1 MLAQNIRLWLFI
13 TISILLFPLYFLYVA
28 LQQSEQQLAY
38 EQLNQHASLGFNTA
52 ERNLDVL
59 QEHLVALRSMMTYQ
73 PELSRQQF
81 DQFNAQSS
89 LSGYGIVVYEWIPKT
104 SHQQAPALIR
114 EAVNTGIFDFRFSRV
129 GSDEVFYPIY
139 YSASAQ
145 MNGLS
150 LGINLAD
157 IDSIREGMMLAAKD
171 NSLQLVISENM
182 GVDESTTPEVRLLLP
197 VFVLNDQGEV
207 GPELRGYVSAMT
219 HFDAAMQILL
229 GPVLSQKQNLGLEI
243 YREVLQDTELLFSSL
258 RQQTSESRYRIDFT
272 QNYAN
277 WQLRYQFV
285 DLSPPMPWWYL
296 SRPTLI
302 VTGIGLIILLFVLLL
317 RHTLYRRIRAEALAR
332 EKTRSLEL
340 VQNEYHNLFE
350 KVVEGVYS
358 ATLEGQ
364 FLKVNPA
371 LARAFGYEEPRQMQ
385 QAVEHIGRQLHREH
399 QSYQVFLQTLLENK
413 EVFNYEWEGED
424 RHGNTIWL
432 SENAYL
438 NTADDGCVVYQ
449 GTLDVITERKF
460 NEQQL
465 NYQANHDA
473 LTGLLNRTA
482 CQNFLEEYLQ
492 NKQWGVVLF
501 IDLDGFKK
509 INDGYGHGVGD
520 LFLQETADR
529 LNQILRKK
537 DRIARIGGD
546 EFVIYFEGE
555 MSQQTIKQLAER
567 LQREVTRPV
576 LLDGSSIALQVSASI
591 GFAFLGPHYQHA
603 RDILRDADLA
613 MYEVKKNGKANYQVF
628 SLALHE
634 QVQRQIEFDDLLH
647 SALDNDEFSLCFQP
661 VVCLKDARTQGFE
674 ALLRWY
680 NPKLGQVSPDRFI
693 PLAEKSLLIQPLGL
707 WVITQALAGFRR
719 LSLLQPDAGLYLNI
733 NLSPRQ
739 LQDDQLLQA
748 LPRLLTDAKV
758 VPESIRFELT
768 ESALDMNEQVVTER
782 LSALRTMGFK
792 IYIDDFGT
800 GYSSL
805 KRLVQFPIDGIKID
819 RSFVDGLEQDSSKQV
834 MVEVIVTMARLLNLQ
849 VVAEGVETEAQRKL
863 LQEGGCR
870 FAQGYLFSRP
880 LPEVE
885 LSRQL
890 ESDTRVLDCNLQ
902 SASTDSSN

>member
-1 MLAQNIRLWLFI
+1 
-13 TISILLFPLYFLYVA
+13 
-28 LQQSEQQLAY
+28 
-38 EQLNQHASLGFNTA
+38 
-52 ERNLDVL
+52 
-59 QEHLVALRSMMTYQ
+59 
-73 PELSRQQF
+73 
-81 DQFNAQSS
+81 
-89 LSGYGIVVYEWIPKT
+89 
-104 SHQQAPALIR
+104 
-114 EAVNTGIFDFRFSRV
+114 
-129 GSDEVFYPIY
+129 
-139 YSASAQ
+139 
-145 MNGLS
+145 
-150 LGINLAD
+150 
-157 IDSIREGMMLAAKD
+157 MLAARD

-182 GVDESTTPEVRLLLP
+182 LLDEATTPEVRLLLP
-197 VFVLNDQGEV
+197 VFSLDEQGEV
-207 GPELRGYVSAMT
+207 SSELRGYVSAMT
-219 HFDAAMQILL
+219 HFDAAMEILL
-229 GPVLSQKQNLGLEI
+229 GPVLSQSQNLGLEI
-243 YREVLQDTELLFSSL
+243 YREGLQDAELLFTSLHQQSS
-258 RQQTSESRYRIDFT
+258 TPGYRIDFT

-296 SRPTLI
+296 SRSTLI
-302 VTGIGLIILLFVLLL
+302 VTGIGLIILLLLLLL

-340 VQNEYHNLFE
+340 AQNEYHNLFE

-371 LARAFGYEEPRQMQ
+371 LARAFGYEDPRQMQ

-399 QSYQVFLQTLLENK
+399 QSYQAFLETLKDKK

-438 NTADDGCVVYQ
+438 NTVDDDCAVYQ

-465 NYQANHDA
+465 SYQANHDA

-482 CQNFLEEYLQ
+482 CQNFLEQYLQ
-492 NKQWGVVLF
+492 SKQWGVVLF

-509 INDGYGHGVGD
+509 INDTYGHGVGD
-520 LFLQETADR
+520 LFLQEIAER
-529 LNQILRKK
+529 LKQVLRTR

-555 MSQQTIKQLAER
+555 MSPQTIKQLAER
-567 LQREVTRPV
+567 LQREVTQPV
-576 LLDGSSIALQVSASI
+576 LFDGSTIALQVSASI
-591 GFAFLGPHYQHA
+591 GFTFLGPHYQHA

-634 QVQRQIEFDDLLH
+634 QVQRQTEFDDLLH
-647 SALDNDEFSLCFQP
+647 SALEKGEFSLCFQP
-661 VVCLKDARTQGFE
+661 VVCLKDARTRGFE
-674 ALLRWY
+674 VLLRWY
-680 NPKLGQVSPDRFI
+680 NPKLGQVSPERFI

-739 LQDDQLLQA
+739 LHDDQLVKA
-748 LPRLLTDAKV
+748 LPRLLTEARV
-758 VPESIRFELT
+758 APESIRFELT

-782 LSALRTMGFK
+782 LSALRSMGFK

-819 RSFVDGLEQDSSKQV
+819 RSFVDGLEEDASKRV
-834 MVEVIVTMARLLNLQ
+834 MIEVIVTMARLLNLQ

-863 LQEGGCR
+863 LEVGGCR
-870 FAQGYLFSRP
+870 LAQGYLFSRP

-890 ESDTRVLDCNLQ
+890 V
-902 SASTDSSN
+902 SA

>member
-1 MLAQNIRLWLFI
+1 VLAQNIRLWLSI
-13 TISILLFPLYFLYVA
+13 TMSLLLFPLYFLYVE
-28 LQQSEQQLAY
+28 LQQNEQERDY
-38 EQLNQHASLGFNTA
+38 EELNQHASLAFDTA
-52 ERNLDVL
+52 QRNLDAL
-59 QEHLVALRSMMTYQ
+59 QEHLVSLRSMMTYQ

-89 LSGYGIVVYEWIPKT
+89 LSDYGIVVYEWIPKT
-104 SHQQAPALIR
+104 SQQQTLDLIK

-129 GSDEVFYPIY
+129 GTSEVFYPIY

-157 IDSIREGMMLAAKD
+157 IDSIREGMTLAAID

-182 GVDESTTPEVRLLLP
+182 SLDEATTPEVRLLLP
-197 VFVLNDQGEV
+197 VFALNDQGEV
-207 GPELRGYVSAMT
+207 GSELRGYVSAMT
-219 HFDAAMQILL
+219 HFDAAMEILL
-229 GPVLSQKQNLGLEI
+229 GPVLSQRQNLGLEI
-243 YREVLQDTELLFSSL
+243 YRECLQNTELLFTSLHQQSSKP
-258 RQQTSESRYRIDFT
+258 EYRIDFT

-296 SRPTLI
+296 SRPMLI
-302 VTGIGLIILLFVLLL
+302 VIGIGLIISLFLLLL
-317 RHTLYRRIRAEALAR
+317 RHSLYRRIRAEELAR
-332 EKTRSLEL
+332 EKTHSLEL
-340 VQNEYHNLFE
+340 AQNEYHNLFE

-371 LARAFGYEEPRQMQ
+371 LARAFGYEDPRQML
-385 QAVEHIGRQLHREH
+385 QAVEHIGRQLHRED
-399 QSYQVFLQTLLENK
+399 QSYQAFLETLKEKK

-438 NTADDGCVVYQ
+438 NTTEDDCVVYQ
-449 GTLDVITERKF
+449 GTLDVITERKC

-465 NYQANHDA
+465 SYQANHDA

-482 CQNFLEEYLQ
+482 CQNFLEHYLQ

-509 INDGYGHGVGD
+509 INDTYGHSVGD
-520 LFLQETADR
+520 FYLQKIADR
-529 LNQILRKK
+529 LTQILRKK

-555 MSQQTIKQLAER
+555 MSQQTIKYVAER
-567 LQREVTRPV
+567 LQREVTQPV
-576 LLDGSSIALQVSASI
+576 LFDGASIALQVSASI
-591 GFAFLGPHYQHA
+591 GFTFLGPHYQHA

-634 QVQRQIEFDDLLH
+634 QVQRQTEFDDLLH
-647 SALDNDEFSLCFQP
+647 SALEKNEFSLCFQP
-661 VVCLKDARTQGFE
+661 VVCLKDARTRGFE
-674 ALLRWY
+674 VLLRWY
-680 NPKLGQVSPDRFI
+680 NPKLGQISPERFI

-719 LSLLQPDAGLYLNI
+719 LTLLKPNAGLYLNI

-739 LQDDQLLQA
+739 LQDDQLVKV
-748 LPRLLTDAKV
+748 LPRLLTEAKV
-758 VPESIRFELT
+758 APENIRFELT

-782 LSALRTMGFK
+782 LSALRAMGFK

-819 RSFVDGLEQDSSKQV
+819 RSFVDGLEEDSSKQV
-834 MVEVIVTMARLLNLQ
+834 MIEVIVTMARLLNLQ

-863 LQEGGCR
+863 LEVGGCR
-870 FAQGYLFSRP
+870 LAQGYLFSRP

-890 ESDTRVLDCNLQ
+890 V
-902 SASTDSSN
+902 SA

>member
-1 MLAQNIRLWLFI
+1 MLEKNIRLWLFI
-13 TISILLFPLYFLYVA
+13 TIFFLLFPLYALYVT
-28 LQQSEQQLAY
+28 LQQDEQQRVY
-38 EQLNQHASLGFNTA
+38 EKLNQHASLGFDTA
-52 ERNLDVL
+52 QRNLDAL
-59 QEHLVALRSMMTYQ
+59 QEHLVSLRSMMTYQ

-89 LSGYGIVVYEWIPKT
+89 LSDYGIVVFEWIPKT
-104 SHQQAPALIR
+104 SLQQAPALIR
-114 EAVNTGIFDFRFSRV
+114 DAVNTGIFDFRFSRI
-129 GSDEVFYPIY
+129 GSDDVFYPIY

-157 IDSIREGMMLAAKD
+157 IDNIREGMMLAARD
-171 NSLQLVISENM
+171 NSLQLVSSENM
-182 GVDESTTPEVRLLLP
+182 EGDEATTPEVRLLLP
-197 VFVLNDQGEV
+197 VFALSEQGEV
-207 GPELRGYVSAMT
+207 GSELRGYVSAMT

-229 GPVLSQKQNLGLEI
+229 GPVLSQRHHLGLEI
-243 YREVLQDTELLFSSL
+243 YREASQDTELLFSSL
-258 RQQTSESRYRIDFT
+258 RQQTSKSRYRIDFT

-302 VTGIGLIILLFVLLL
+302 VTGIGLIVLLFIMLL
-317 RHTLYRRIRAEALAR
+317 RHTLYRRIRAEALTR
-332 EKTRSLEL
+332 EKAHSLEL

-399 QSYQVFLQTLLENK
+399 QSYQVFLQTLQEKK

-438 NTADDGCVVYQ
+438 NTADDDCVVYQ

-492 NKQWGVVLF
+492 NNQWGVVLF

-509 INDGYGHGVGD
+509 INDTYGHGVGD
-520 LFLQETADR
+520 LFLQEIAGR
-529 LNQILRKK
+529 LKQMLRKK

-555 MSQQTIKQLAER
+555 ISQQTIKQLAER
-567 LQREVTRPV
+567 LQREVTQPV
-576 LLDGSSIALQVSASI
+576 LLDGLSIALHVSASI
-591 GFAFLGPHYQHA
+591 GFTFLDAHYQHA

-628 SLALHE
+628 SLALNE
-634 QVQRQIEFDDLLH
+634 QIQRQAEFDDLLH
-647 SALDNDEFSLCFQP
+647 SALDKHEFSLCFQP
-661 VVCLKDARTQGFE
+661 VVFLKDAKPRGFE
-674 ALLRWY
+674 VLLRWY

-693 PLAEKSLLIQPLGL
+693 PLAEKFSLIQPLGL

-719 LSLLQPDAGLYLNI
+719 LSLLQPDAGFYLNI

-739 LQDDQLLQA
+739 LHDDQLVKA
-748 LPRLLTDAKV
+748 LPSLLSEAKV
-758 VPESIRFELT
+758 APESIRFELT
-768 ESALDMNEQVVTER
+768 ESALDMNEKVVTER
-782 LSALRTMGFK
+782 LLALRAMGFK
-792 IYIDDFGT
+792 IYIDDFGS

-819 RSFVDGLEQDSSKQV
+819 RSFVDGLEKDSSKQV
-834 MVEVIVTMARLLNLQ
+834 MIEVIVTMARLLNLQ
-849 VVAEGVETEAQRKL
+849 VIAEGVETENQRKL
-863 LQEGGCR
+863 LEEGGCR
-870 FAQGYLFSRP
+870 LAQGYLFSRA
-880 LPEVE
+880 LPEAE
-885 LSRQL
+885 LSRWL
-890 ESDTRVLDCNLQ
+890 ESDTPILDYNLLR
-902 SASTDSSN
+902 A

>member
-1 MLAQNIRLWLFI
+1 MLAQNIRLWLSI
-13 TISILLFPLYFLYVA
+13 TMSLLLFPLYFLYVE
-28 LQQSEQQLAY
+28 LQQNEQERDY
-38 EQLNQHASLGFNTA
+38 EELNQHASLAFDTA
-52 ERNLDVL
+52 QRNLDAL
-59 QEHLVALRSMMTYQ
+59 QEHLVSLRSMMTYQ

-89 LSGYGIVVYEWIPKT
+89 LSDYGIVVYEWIPKT
-104 SHQQAPALIR
+104 SQQQTLDLIK

-129 GSDEVFYPIY
+129 GTSEVFYPIY

-157 IDSIREGMMLAAKD
+157 IDSIREGMTLAAID

-182 GVDESTTPEVRLLLP
+182 SLDEATTPEVRLLLP
-197 VFVLNDQGEV
+197 VFALNDQGEV
-207 GPELRGYVSAMT
+207 GSELRGYVSAMT
-219 HFDAAMQILL
+219 HFDAAMEILL
-229 GPVLSQKQNLGLEI
+229 GPVLSQRQNLGLEI
-243 YREVLQDTELLFSSL
+243 YRECLQNTELLFTSLHQQSSKP
-258 RQQTSESRYRIDFT
+258 EYRIDFT

-296 SRPTLI
+296 SRPMLI
-302 VTGIGLIILLFVLLL
+302 VIGIGLIISLFLLLL
-317 RHTLYRRIRAEALAR
+317 RHSLYRRIRAEELAR
-332 EKTRSLEL
+332 EKTHSLEL
-340 VQNEYHNLFE
+340 AQNEYHNLFE

-371 LARAFGYEEPRQMQ
+371 LARAFGYEDPRQML
-385 QAVEHIGRQLHREH
+385 QAVEHIGRQLHRED
-399 QSYQVFLQTLLENK
+399 QSYQAFLETLK
-413 EVFNYEWEGED
+413 EKKEIFNYEWEGED

-438 NTADDGCVVYQ
+438 NTTEDDCVVYQ
-449 GTLDVITERKF
+449 GTLDVITERKC

-465 NYQANHDA
+465 SYQANHDA

-482 CQNFLEEYLQ
+482 CQNFLEHYLQ

-509 INDGYGHGVGD
+509 INDTYGHGVGD
-520 LFLQETADR
+520 FYLQKIADR
-529 LNQILRKK
+529 LTQILRKK

-555 MSQQTIKQLAER
+555 MSQQTIKYVAER
-567 LQREVTRPV
+567 LQREVTQPV
-576 LLDGSSIALQVSASI
+576 LFDGASIALQVSASI
-591 GFAFLGPHYQHA
+591 GFTFLGPHYQHA

-634 QVQRQIEFDDLLH
+634 QVQRQTEFDDLLH
-647 SALDNDEFSLCFQP
+647 SALEKNEFSLCFQP
-661 VVCLKDARTQGFE
+661 VVCLKDARTRGFE
-674 ALLRWY
+674 VLLRWY
-680 NPKLGQVSPDRFI
+680 NPKLGQISPERFI

-719 LSLLQPDAGLYLNI
+719 LTLLKPNAGLYLNI

-739 LQDDQLLQA
+739 LQDDQLVKA
-748 LPRLLTDAKV
+748 LPRLLTEARV
-758 VPESIRFELT
+758 APENIRFELT

-782 LSALRTMGFK
+782 LSALRSMGFQ

-819 RSFVDGLEQDSSKQV
+819 RSFVDGLEEDSSKQV
-834 MVEVIVTMARLLNLQ
+834 MIEVIVTMARLLNLQ

-863 LQEGGCR
+863 LEVGGCR
-870 FAQGYLFSRP
+870 LAQGYLFSRP

-890 ESDTRVLDCNLQ
+890 V
-902 SASTDSSN
+902 ST

>member
-1 MLAQNIRLWLFI
+1 VLAQNIRLWLFI
-13 TISILLFPLYFLYVA
+13 TMCLLLFPLYFLYAA
-28 LQQSEQQLAY
+28 LQESEEERVY
-38 EQLNQHASLGFNTA
+38 EQLNQHASLAFGTA
-52 ERNLDVL
+52 QRNLDAL

-73 PELSRQQF
+73 PELSREQF
-81 DQFNAQSS
+81 DLFNAQSS
-89 LSGYGIVVYEWIPKT
+89 LSDYGIVVYEWIPKT
-104 SHQQAPALIR
+104 TPQQAPTLIR
-114 EAVNTGIFDFRFSRV
+114 EAFDTGIFDFRFSRI
-129 GSDEVFYPIY
+129 GSGGVFYPIY

-157 IDSIREGMMLAAKD
+157 IDSIREGMTLAARD
-171 NSLQLVISENM
+171 NSLQLVISDNM
-182 GVDESTTPEVRLLLP
+182 SLDEATTPEVRLLLP
-197 VFVLNDQGEV
+197 VFALDEQGEV
-207 GPELRGYVSAMT
+207 SSELRGYVSAMT
-219 HFDAAMQILL
+219 HFDAAMEILL
-229 GPVLSQKQNLGLEI
+229 GPVLSQRQNLGLEI
-243 YREVLQDTELLFSSL
+243 YREGLQDTELLFTSL
-258 RQQTSESRYRIDFT
+258 HQENSMPGYRIDFT

-296 SRPTLI
+296 SRSTLI
-302 VTGIGLIILLFVLLL
+302 VTGISLIILLFLLLL
-317 RHTLYRRIRAEALAR
+317 RHTFYRRIRAEELAR

-340 VQNEYHNLFE
+340 AQNEYHNLFE

-385 QAVEHIGRQLHREH
+385 QAVEHIGRQLHREN
-399 QSYQVFLQTLLENK
+399 QSYLAFLQMLKEKK

-438 NTADDGCVVYQ
+438 NTGDDDCVVYQ
-449 GTLDVITERKF
+449 GTLDVITDRKF

-465 NYQANHDA
+465 SYQANHDA

-482 CQNFLEEYLQ
+482 CQNFLEKYLQ

-509 INDGYGHGVGD
+509 INDTYGHGVGD
-520 LFLQETADR
+520 FFLQEIANR
-529 LNQILRKK
+529 LTQILRKK

-555 MSQQTIKQLAER
+555 MSQQTIKLLAER
-567 LQREVTRPV
+567 LQREVTQPV
-576 LLDGSSIALQVSASI
+576 LLDGASIALHVSASI
-591 GFAFLGPHYQHA
+591 GFTFLGPHYQHA

-634 QVQRQIEFDDLLH
+634 QIQRQTEFDDLLH
-647 SALDNDEFSLCFQP
+647 SALEKKEFSLCFQP
-661 VVCLKDARTQGFE
+661 VVCLKDARTRGFE
-674 ALLRWY
+674 VLLRWY
-680 NPKLGQVSPDRFI
+680 NPKLGQVSPDHFI

-707 WVITQALAGFRR
+707 WVITQALASFRR

-739 LQDDQLLQA
+739 LHDDQLVKA
-748 LPRLLTDAKV
+748 LPRLLTEAKV
-758 VPESIRFELT
+758 APESIRFELT

-782 LSALRTMGFK
+782 LSALRTMGFQ

-819 RSFVDGLEQDSSKQV
+819 RSFVDGLENDGSKQV
-834 MVEVIVTMARLLNLQ
+834 MIEVIVTMARLLNLQ
-849 VVAEGVETEAQRKL
+849 VVAEGVETEGQRKL
-863 LQEGGCR
+863 LEVGGCR
-870 FAQGYLFSRP
+870 LAQGYLFSRP

-890 ESDTRVLDCNLQ
+890 ER
-902 SASTDSSN
+902 A